1 MSLLGIAWRSIRQ
14 RLLTS
19 GLTALS
25 LALGVALVVATL
37 VIGGVVRDAFSS
49 GQGLGYNLIVGAK
62 GSPLQL
68 VLNSVYFV
76 SKPIEN
82 IGWDVYQDFLPAED
96 RPDGVAGRYAGSVA
110 NAVPICMGDYY
121 RSYRVVGTTAA
132 YFDRLTLGDGR
143 PFTFA
148 AGRNFQ
154 ASEFF
159 GGVLGSTVATT
170 LRLSVGDRFAP
181 THGADDGLVHDPF
194 TVTGILARTDTPVDR
209 GVYVNMEGFY
219 LQEGHAKPIPETV
232 THATPEEAGPEA
244 GGALEISPPHRTES
258 PQADREIS
266 AATKASGPADPTTGV
281 ITLATHDTP
290 NPTTGIITLA
300 THATPKE
307 AGPEAGGALE
317 ISPPHR
323 TESPQAHRE
332 ISAATKASGPADPT
346 TGVITLASHDTPNPT
361 TGVITAAA
369 QPPPNPSPLPLNQR
383 EVTAIL
389 VQTASPGGM
398 PPELL
403 AMGLKNAINEGR
415 AAQAAEPVREIRTL
429 LDLFVRPLELL
440 LLLVTTLVV
449 IVSAIG
455 ILVSMVGSSLERSRD
470 VAVMRALGARRSH
483 VLTVVLLEAV
493 LLAVGGGLVGWVLGH
508 GIVAAIGPLITTN
521 AGVSAGFFSSALPG
535 ELLLVPFLVILAILA
550 ALLPAL
556 AAYRTDVAKWL

>member
-68 VLNSVYFV
+68 VLNSVYLV

-82 IGWDVYQDFLPAED
+82 IGWDVYQDFLPAKD

-148 AGRNFQ
+148 VGRNFQ

-170 LRLSVGDRFAP
+170 LRLSVGDTFAP

-194 TVTGILARTDTPVDR
+194 IVTGILARTDTPVDR

-232 THATPEEAGPEA
+232 THSTPKKAGP
-244 GGALEISPPHRTES
+244 T
-258 PQADREIS
+258 
-266 AATKASGPADPTTGV
+266 
-281 ITLATHDTP
+281 
-290 NPTTGIITLA
+290 NPTTAAITLA

-317 ISPPHR
+317 ISPPKR
-323 TESPQAHRE
+323 TESPQAYRE

-346 TGVITLASHDTPNPT
+346 TGVITLAAHDTS
-361 TGVITAAA
+361 
-369 QPPPNPSPLPLNQR
+369 NPSPLPLNQR

-483 VLTVVLLEAV
+483 VLTVVLLEAL

>member
-14 RLLTS
+14 RLFTS

-37 VIGGVVRDAFSS
+37 VIGGLVRDAFAS

-68 VLNSVYFV
+68 VLNSVYLV

-82 IGWDVYQDFLPAED
+82 ISWGFYQDFLPAEA

-110 NAVPICMGDYY
+110 KAVPICMGDYY
-121 RSYRVVGTTAA
+121 KSFRVVGTNAA
-132 YFDRLTLGDGR
+132 YFDGLTLGDGR

-148 AGRNFQ
+148 AGRNFRDE
-154 ASEFF
+154 EFF
-159 GGVLGSTVATT
+159 GGVLGSAVAAK
-170 LRLSVGDRFAP
+170 LGLAVGDPFAP

-219 LQEGHAKPIPETV
+219 LQEGHAKPVPEGDT
-232 THATPEEAGPEA
+232 TEQAGAGA
-244 GGALEISPPHRTES
+244 GGAPEISPSKGNES
-258 PQADREIS
+258 PQATHELS
-266 AATKASGPADPTTGV
+266 PATKAF
-281 ITLATHDTP
+281 
-290 NPTTGIITLA
+290 
-300 THATPKE
+300 
-307 AGPEAGGALE
+307 
-317 ISPPHR
+317 
-323 TESPQAHRE
+323 
-332 ISAATKASGPADPT
+332 
-346 TGVITLASHDTPNPT
+346 TLASHSTQSGNP
-361 TGVITAAA
+361 A
-369 QPPPNPSPLPLNQR
+369 PLPFNQR

-403 AMGLKNAINEGR
+403 AMGLKTAINEGR
-415 AAQAAEPVREIRTL
+415 DGQAAEPVREIRTL

-470 VAVMRALGARRSH
+470 VAVMRALGARRGQ
-483 VLTVVLLEAV
+483 VLATVLLEAII
-493 LLAVGGGLVGWVLGH
+493 LAVGGGLVGWLLGH
-508 GIVAAIGPLITTN
+508 GIVAALGPWITANT
-521 AGVSAGFFSSALPG
+521 GVPVGLLSAAPLA
-535 ELLLVPFLVILAILA
+535 ELLLVPFLIGLAILA

-556 AAYRTDVAKWL
+556 AAYRTDVAKWLG